1 MYKTRDQLL
10 LEQIYTSMYEAE
22 ATTQQPQVAQQTQ
35 TTTSQAQP
43 VTPQPAGDTQPQTS
57 KIRINTFGD
66 LVKLIKGIELK
77 RKGKQL
83 ANQATSFAVDQ
94 VIGLIPGGSNI
105 KTAFDFFKTVASQP
119 DTKKTNTVIDKLNVD
134 DQVSMIVDDRIENA
148 FLKHMLGLAQ
158 KYNPNQPIPPTW
170 NMTKE
175 LERYIKQ
182 TYKNRSISVP
192 GDTNNTPVA

>member
-1 MYKTRDQLL
+1 MYKTKDQLL
-10 LEQIYTSMYEAE
+10 LEQKYSLIYEAPIP
-22 ATTQQPQVAQQTQ
+22 TVPQQQVPK
-35 TTTSQAQP
+35 QAP
-43 VTPQPAGDTQPQTS
+43 
-57 KIRINTFGD
+57 KIQINTFGD

-148 FLKHMLGLAQ
+148 FLKHMLELAQ
-158 KYNPNQPIPPTW
+158 KYDQNQPIPSTW

-182 TYKNRSISVP
+182 TYKNRGISVP
-192 GDTNNTPVA
+192 NEIVK